1 MRQAGHVAQRR
12 ENTTACRVF
21 VCQTGGI
28 KLLKRPKN
36 RGMIKLKCIIDVGD
50 GKARTVLIRLRMD
63 TSGGLS

>member
-1 MRQAGHVAQRR
+1 VAERR
-12 ENTTACRVF
+12 EKLTACRVF

-36 RGMIKLKCIIDVGD
+36 RGRIILKCNIDFVD
-50 GKARTVLIRLRMD
+50 GKARTVPIWLRTG